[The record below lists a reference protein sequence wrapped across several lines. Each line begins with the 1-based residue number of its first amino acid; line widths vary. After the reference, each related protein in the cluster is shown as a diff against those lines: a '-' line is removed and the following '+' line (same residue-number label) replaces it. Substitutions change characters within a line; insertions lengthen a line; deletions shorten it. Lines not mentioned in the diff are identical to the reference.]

1 MSEWN
6 TQDALGHSSSA
17 MRNKR
22 VLGIFPLASVSS
34 SLKNTGHACKLDRVN
49 NVSLHLAGSHCWST
63 HICTHADTHKHTLG
77 SYGWAPL
84 LVIAHWFHK
93 ESEVERCRQTG
104 DVDVEDQQA

>member
-1 MSEWN
+1 M
-6 TQDALGHSSSA
+6 GHSSSG

-22 VLGIFPLASVSS
+22 VWGIFPLASVSS

-63 HICTHADTHKHTLG
+63 HIRTHADTHKRTLG
-77 SYGWAPL
+77 SYGWAPP